1 MSSLIEGY
9 NYDIFISY
17 RQKDNK
23 YDGWVTEF
31 VENIKRELEATFK
44 EEISVYFDINPHD
57 GLLESHDVDA
67 SLKEKLKCLIFIPII
82 SKTYCDPNSFAWENE
97 LKAFAEHASNDHFGL
112 MVKLQNGNF
121 TNRILPVRI
130 HEITECD
137 VKLFETITGSFLR
150 GIEFIYKEPG
160 VNRPLRSN
168 EENPTANL
176 NHTFYRN
183 QVNKVSNAIQEMIL
197 AIQHPEQRSDDNSPK
212 KLLSESVSSKKSIL
226 KIITGA
232 IIAITLIF
240 AGILFIPKIYNTDD
254 KVANSIAVLPFYSMS
269 SDSSNQFLA
278 DGMMD
283 AILTHLS
290 KINDL
295 RVISRTSVEQY
306 RKTKKTT
313 NEIGGELNV
322 NYILE
327 GSFQKSG
334 DSIRLIAQLIK
345 VGKEGHVWSDIYDR
359 LWNNVFSVQSEVA
372 SKIASELK
380 GVLTPSEIKM
390 MNEKPTENLEAYQAY
405 LRGLYY
411 EGQPHFLIDEG
422 IQAVQGFQD
431 AVDIDTTFSLAWGKL
446 ARAQA
451 RLYYL
456 SYDLTQSGLMK
467 AKKAA
472 ANALRLGSDQPKVHI
487 ELGYYYQW
495 ALKDKVQALKQF
507 EIAEKSLP
515 NDFDVLLGK
524 SEIIR
529 TSGRWD
535 EYFKMLEKLNQR
547 RPNNASTLTSMAE
560 VCWWTRRHKDAI
572 DFFNQAIAISPNNA
586 TPYIYKAFDYM
597 SWKGSGEES
606 LESIKHIGNKNE
618 WYLIAWYFQETGV
631 GNLENALKF
640 ASDTSLGWGVNN
652 KMWIIPR
659 SLLAAFIYDYQDKPQ
674 LARSNY
680 MTAIE
685 ILENKVS
692 QFPNDRR
699 FHGALGIA
707 FAGIGKKEEAI
718 KEGQRAV
725 DLLPIT
731 KDALYGLGELNDLAI
746 IYTIVGEYDRA
757 LGTLETLLSVP
768 SWITPEWIKNDIR
781 FAPLKSY
788 PAFEK
793 LMAKYP
799 VDN

>member
-1 MSSLIEGY
+1 MSSILEGY

-31 VENIKRELEATFK
+31 VENLKKELEATFK
-44 EEISVYFDINPHD
+44 EEISVYFDVNPHD

-82 SKTYCDPNSFAWENE
+82 SKTYCDPNSFAWEHE
-97 LKAFAEHASNDHFGL
+97 LKAFAEQASKDHFGL
-112 MVKLQNGNF
+112 MVKLSNGNV
-121 TNRILPVRI
+121 TSRILPVRI

-137 VKLFETITGSFLR
+137 VKLFETIAGSFLR

-168 EENPTANL
+168 EENQSANL

-183 QVNKVSNAIQEMIL
+183 QVNKVSNAIQEIIL
-197 AIQHPEQRSDDNSPK
+197 AIQHPEQRSNFYSPK
-212 KLLSESVSSKKSIL
+212 KLLSESVSSKKSIS

-232 IIAITLIF
+232 IIAITLIV
-240 AGILFIPKIYNTDD
+240 AGILFFQKFINSDD
-254 KVANSIAVLPFYSMS
+254 KGENSIAVLPFYSMS
-269 SDSSNQFLA
+269 ADSSNQYLA

-283 AILTHLS
+283 AILTHLT

-313 NEIGGELNV
+313 DEIGGELNV

-334 DSIRLIAQLIK
+334 DSIRLIAQLIR
-345 VGKEGHVWSDIYDR
+345 VGKEGHIWSDIYDR
-359 LWNNVFSVQSEVA
+359 LWNNVFSVQTEVA

-380 GVLTPSEIKM
+380 GVLTSAEMKM
-390 MNEKPTENLEAYQAY
+390 INEKPTENLEAYQAY

-411 EGQPHFLIDEG
+411 EGQPHFLIEEG

-431 AVDIDTTFSLAWGKL
+431 AVDIDTTFALAWGKL

-451 RLYYL
+451 RLFYY

-495 ALKDKVQALKQF
+495 AVKDKVQALKQF

-535 EYFKMLEKLNQR
+535 EYYKMLEKLNQR
-547 RPNNASTLTSMAE
+547 RPNNASTLTNLAE
-560 VCWWTRRHKDAI
+560 VCWWTRRHKEAV
-572 DFFNQAIAISPNNA
+572 DFFNQAIAISPNSA
-586 TPYIYKAFDYM
+586 SPYIYKAFDYM

-606 LESIKHIGNKNE
+606 REAANHISKTNE
-618 WYLIAWYFQETGV
+618 WYLLLWFLQETGE
-631 GNLENALKF
+631 GNIEKALQLV
-640 ASDTSLGWGVNN
+640 SDTTLGWGVNN
-652 KMWIIPR
+652 KMWAIPR
-659 SLLAAFIYDYQDKPQ
+659 SLLAAFIYDYQNETE
-674 LARSNY
+674 LANNKY
-680 MTAIE
+680 LAAVKT
-685 ILENKVS
+685 LEKRVAR
-692 QFPNDRR
+692 FPDDCRL
-699 FHGALGIA
+699 HGALGLA
-707 FAGIGKKEEAI
+707 YAGIGKKEEAI
-718 KEGQRAV
+718 KEGLKDV
-725 DLLPIT
+725 DLKPISV
-731 KDALYGLGELNDLAI
+731 DALYGLGGLNDLAI
-746 IYTIVGEYDRA
+746 IYTMVGEYEKA
-757 LGTLETLLSVP
+757 IETLEKLLSVP
-768 SWITPEWIKNDIR
+768 SWITPEWIMNDIR
-781 FAPLKSY
+781 FAPLESY
-788 PAFEK
+788 PLFKK

-799 VDN
+799 VNR

>member
-1 MSSLIEGY
+1 MSSIIEGY

-23 YDGWVTEF
+23 YDGWVTDF
-31 VENIKRELEATFK
+31 VDHLKKELEATFK

-57 GLLESHDVDA
+57 GLLETHDVDA

-97 LKAFAEHASNDHFGL
+97 LKAFAQLASNDHFGL
-112 MVKLQNGNF
+112 MLKLPNGNVAS
-121 TNRILPVRI
+121 RILPVRI

-160 VNRPLRSN
+160 VNRPLSSH
-168 EENPTANL
+168 EENPSGNL

-183 QVNKVSNAIQEMIL
+183 QVNKVSNAIQEIIL
-197 AIQHPEQRSDDNSPK
+197 AIQNPGPRSEENPPK
-212 KLLSESVSSKKSIL
+212 KLLSKSVSGKTSIV
-226 KIITGA
+226 KIIAGA
-232 IIAITLIF
+232 IIAVTLII
-240 AGILFIPKIYNTDD
+240 AGILFLTKILNKVD
-254 KVANSIAVLPFYSMS
+254 KGENSIAVLPFYSMS
-269 SDSSNQFLA
+269 ADSSNQYLA

-313 NEIGGELNV
+313 DEIGGELHV
-322 NYILE
+322 KYILE

-334 DSIRLIAQLIK
+334 DSIRLIAQLIR
-345 VGKEGHVWSDIYDR
+345 VGKEGHLWSDIYDR
-359 LWNNVFSVQSEVA
+359 VWKNVFSVQTEVA

-380 GVLTPSEIKM
+380 GVLTPAEIKM
-390 MNEKPTENLEAYQAY
+390 MNEKPTENLVAYQAY

-431 AVDIDTTFSLAWGKL
+431 AVNIDTTFALAWGKL

-467 AKKAA
+467 AKNAA
-472 ANALRLGSDQPKVHI
+472 ANALRLGSDLPEVHI
-487 ELGYYYQW
+487 ELGYYYLW

-507 EIAEKSLP
+507 EIAEKSMP
-515 NDFDVLLGK
+515 NDVEVLIGK

-535 EYFKMLEKLNQR
+535 EYFSMLEKLNQL
-547 RPNNASTLTSMAE
+547 RPNNASTLTNMAE
-560 VCWWTRRHKDAI
+560 VCWWTRRHKEAL
-572 DFFNQAIAISPNNA
+572 DFFDQAAAISPNSA
-586 TPYIYKAFDYM
+586 SPYIYKAFDYI

-606 LESIKHIGNKNE
+606 REAANHIPKTNE
-618 WYLIAWYFQETGV
+618 WYLLLWFLQETGE
-631 GNLENALKF
+631 GNIQKALQLV
-640 ASDTSLGWGVNN
+640 SDTTFGWGVNN
-652 KMWIIPR
+652 KVWTIPS
-659 SLLAAFIYDYQDKPQ
+659 SLLAAFIYDYQNETE
-674 LARSNY
+674 LANNKY
-680 MTAIE
+680 IAAIKT
-685 ILENKVS
+685 LE
-692 QFPNDRR
+692 DRVAR
-699 FHGALGIA
+699 IPDDCRLHGALGLA
-707 FAGIGKKEEAI
+707 YAGIGKKEEAI
-718 KEGQRAV
+718 KEGLKDV
-725 DLLPIT
+725 DLKPIT
-731 KDALYGLGELNDLAI
+731 VDALYGLGGLNDLAI
-746 IYTIVGEYDRA
+746 IYTMVGEYEKA
-757 LGTLETLLSVP
+757 IETLEKLLSVP

-781 FAPLKSY
+781 FSPLESY
-788 PAFEK
+788 PPFKK

-799 VDN
+799 VK